1 MTDRHPNGPADAV
14 VGVSLQA
21 FEDEVRRRR
30 HDLELLQT
38 SGMALAER
46 GAGPLVE
53 PELKR
58 LNKRWQ
64 DLSAQLARH
73 KAAAA
78 VSISDAASDSGGPED
93 LLQAVLRLLEEVGA
107 LQQRLRSWELSTQ
120 DFSQLQQQD
129 EQLKVAAPS
138 SGPQPALRCSFVF
151 FVFFSF
157 FF

>member
-1 MTDRHPNGPADAV
+1 M
-14 VGVSLQA
+14 LQA

-58 LNKRWQ
+58 LNRRWQ
-64 DLSAQLARH
+64 DLSAQLTRH

-93 LLQAVLRLLEEVGA
+93 LLQTVLRLLEEVGA

-129 EQLKVAAPS
+129 QQLKVAALFQRSATRTSLFLPS
-138 SGPQPALRCSFVF
+138 FSEGNGDMFV
-151 FVFFSF
+151 VG
-157 FF
+157 

>member
-1 MTDRHPNGPADAV
+1 M
-14 VGVSLQA
+14 LQA

-58 LNKRWQ
+58 LNRRWQ
-64 DLSAQLARH
+64 DLSAQLTRH

-93 LLQAVLRLLEEVGA
+93 LLQTVLRLLEEVGA

-120 DFSQLQQQD
+120 DFSTQDFSQLQQQD
-129 EQLKVAAPS
+129 QQLKVTALFQRSATRTSLFLPS
-138 SGPQPALRCSFVF
+138 FSEGNGDMFV
-151 FVFFSF
+151 VG
-157 FF
+157 